1 MVSGR
6 VQPGRTISHR
16 FGLSAMSTAGD
27 GASGH
32 HAAKAVKSSKIHDVS
47 LTVRSCFNVGRLR
60 VFRVQQVPTGEKRRL
75 SAKTDR

>member
-32 HAAKAVKSSKIHDVS
+32 HAAKTVKSSKEQRK
-47 LTVRSCFNVGRLR
+47 TVKCSGR
-60 VFRVQQVPTGEKRRL
+60 Q
-75 SAKTDR
+75 